1 MCEPSALQNHAVIR
15 NRASR
20 VSVITGQA
28 GIQISQSRVD
38 AAFAGMT
45 RDGVER
51 QISAFSGR
59 GKRTACESG
68 ETKRQLS
75 A

>member
-1 MCEPSALQNHAVIR
+1 MCEPSAPQHKAVIR
-15 NRASR
+15 NCTSG
-20 VSVITGQA
+20 VFVIPAQA
-28 GIQISQSRVD
+28 GIQMSQSRVA

-45 RDGVER
+45 GDGVDR
-51 QISAFSGR
+51 QISALSGR
-59 GKRTACESG
+59 ESVCCENG